1 MSFMI
6 GKKVGMTQVFDQEG
20 KIVPVTVVEAGPMTV
35 VQKKTVGTDGY
46 NALKFGFWPI
56 KEKAAIKPDKG
67 HFEKLGKAPLKYMKE
82 YRTEQVD
89 EYELG
94 DTVSVAQMFNDGDI
108 VDVSGISKGKG
119 FQGNIRRWGFSRG
132 RETHGSHFHRS
143 PGSLSANSSP
153 SRVFKGKKLPGHM
166 GVDRITVQNLEVV
179 KVDAD
184 KNVLLIKGALPGPK
198 GGICTVETAIKTK

>member
-6 GKKVGMTQVFDQEG
+6 GKKIGMTQIFDDEG
-20 KIVPVTVVEAGPMTV
+20 RVVPVTVVEAGPMTV

-56 KEKAAIKPDKG
+56 KEKLVNKPDKG
-67 HFEKLGKAPLKYMKE
+67 HFEKLSKAPLKYMKE
-82 YRTEQVD
+82 YRTEKVD

-94 DTVSVAQMFNDGDI
+94 DTISVAQMFNNGDI

-119 FQGNIRRWGFSRG
+119 FQGNIKRWGYSRG

-143 PGSLSANSSP
+143 PGSLSSTSTP
-153 SRVFKGKKLPGHM
+153 GRVFKGKKLPGHM

-198 GGICTVETAIKTK
+198 GGICTVETAVKSK

>member
-56 KEKAAIKPDKG
+56 KEKAASKPDKG